1 MPRSLSLVL
10 TLLLA
15 LPLAAAYSGQDLVL
29 PVVGHSAGGDGRL
42 YDTSLWIT
50 NLSLRHGA
58 DVTLAFYESGQK
70 NPKPRKIH
78 LRIGAGATWLTEQ
91 MDATL
96 AGNAPMGAIRVTSSE
111 EVIATARTYSRMAGD
126 SNARAVASAF
136 AAIPTQFAIGNG
148 ETTTMQGILSRDS
161 RYKLYLV
168 EVTGDPLA
176 LTASLLHPDGRTI
189 SEKPLYVDAHMHL
202 ATDVHSLFGDAV
214 PEHALLRVTG
224 MNGEGRVVVAAA
236 QIASESQDS
245 SAYEMTF
252 RTAPR
257 NRMSAGEA
265 VAYSTAA
272 LAVLV
277 AAFYRPR
284 RMQGE

>member
-1 MPRSLSLVL
+1 M
-10 TLLLA
+10 
-15 LPLAAAYSGQDLVL
+15 L

-42 YDTSLWIT
+42 FDTSLWIT
-50 NLSLRHGA
+50 NLSLRHPA

-70 NPKPRKIH
+70 NPKPRAIR
-78 LRIGAGATWLTEQ
+78 LRIAAGATWLADQ

-96 AGNAPMGAIRVTSSE
+96 TGGKAMGAVRVTSSE
-111 EVIATARTYSRMAGD
+111 DVIATARTYSRMASE

-148 ETTTMQGILSRDS
+148 ETTTMQGILPRDS

-168 EVTGDPLA
+168 EVTGEPLA
-176 LTASLLHPDGRTI
+176 LTASLLDPSGRALA
-189 SEKPLYVDAHMHL
+189 EKPLYVDAYMHL
-202 ATDVHSLFGDAV
+202 ASDIRTLFGDTV

-224 MNGEGRVVVAAA
+224 MNGDGRVVVAAA
-236 QIASESQDS
+236 QIATESQDA

-257 NRMSAGEA
+257 NRMSGGEV
-265 VAYSTAA
+265 VAYSLAA
-272 LAVLV
+272 CAVLI

-284 RMQGE
+284 RTPREVQGEG